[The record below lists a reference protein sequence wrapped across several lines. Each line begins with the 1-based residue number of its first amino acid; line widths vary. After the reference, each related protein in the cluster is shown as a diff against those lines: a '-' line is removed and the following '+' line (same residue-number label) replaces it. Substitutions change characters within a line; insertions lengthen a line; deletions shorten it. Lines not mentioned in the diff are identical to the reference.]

1 MPTRV
6 AGALDARCKD
16 GATPERR
23 PTVAALEQVLHAS
36 DDILELLPVAVCI
49 CDLEGRIV
57 QYNRRAVEI
66 WGRTPKPGE
75 THEHF
80 TAQAKFYAADG
91 RRLPESRL
99 SKVLRTGEP
108 VRNEEVVIEKEDDR
122 ASRC

>member
-1 MPTRV
+1 MRDV
-6 AGALDARCKD
+6 G
-16 GATPERR
+16 PERR
-23 PTVAALEQVLHAS
+23 LPAYSLSQVLHAS

-57 QYNRRAVEI
+57 QYNSRAVEI

-80 TAQAKFYAADG
+80 TAEARFYSSEG
-91 RRLPESRL
+91 QRLPESRV
-99 SKVLRTGEP
+99 SKVLRSGQAI
-108 VRNEEVVIEKEDDR
+108 RNEEVLVDKADGR